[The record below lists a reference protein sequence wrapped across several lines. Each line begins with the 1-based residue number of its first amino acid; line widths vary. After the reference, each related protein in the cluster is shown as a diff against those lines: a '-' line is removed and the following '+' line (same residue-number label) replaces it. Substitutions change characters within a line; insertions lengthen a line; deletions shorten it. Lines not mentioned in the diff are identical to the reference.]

1 MAEKETSDL
10 FLNRVEC
17 PKCGALWIN
26 GQHYWRTGAR
36 GSEEDLAGLVCNNL
50 GDSNCINPQNGFEG
64 GDTWEKRLQ
73 FINTLT
79 DQQNNK

>member
-17 PKCGALWIN
+17 PRCGALWIN
-26 GQHYWRTGAR
+26 SQHYWQTGAR

-50 GDSNCINPQNGFEG
+50 GDSQCINPKNGFVG
-64 GDTWEKRLQ
+64 GDTWQKRLE
-73 FINTLT
+73 FIDILI
-79 DQQNNK
+79 DKENNQ